1 MIFYP
6 LFPLTRHSLAIF
18 TIITFPFLFG
28 IMFGDI
34 GHGFIMFLAG
44 LYLVIKEMHF
54 GKRLKSYEE
63 VCSYVGMGLSFKLNN
78 FAWDNLKFMEIGI
91 IIIVYFSL

>member
-1 MIFYP
+1 MLIAYRDIF
-6 LFPLTRHSLAIF
+6 SAIF

-44 LYLVIKEMHF
+44 LYLVLKEGYF
-54 GKRLKSYEE
+54 TKRLKSYEE
-63 VCSYVGMGLSFKLNN
+63 VTFI
-78 FAWDNLKFMEIGI
+78 FA
-91 IIIVYFSL
+91 